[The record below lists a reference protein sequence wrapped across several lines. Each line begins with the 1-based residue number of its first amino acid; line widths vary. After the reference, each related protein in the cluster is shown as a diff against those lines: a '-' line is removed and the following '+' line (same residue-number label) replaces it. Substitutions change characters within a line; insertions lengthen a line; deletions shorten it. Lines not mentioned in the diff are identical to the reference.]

1 MLFHEVALN
10 SERIPGRSCPTEAAM
25 DTWRWLFS
33 STVRQVHD
41 ICRQIKRL
49 ENEQRDLLNPDA
61 LAALETART
70 HARARIAGGAGIS
83 ELKREI
89 EKLNEAAAASL
100 RPYSNAAL
108 RENIKELQVALVSI
122 LAFTTFFL
130 QLTHIPTG
138 SMQPSLWGITYENLA
153 RQGDPIP
160 NVFTRFLQY
169 WLFGVGYEELAAP
182 FDGHVLKIS
191 EEQTILPFVKRQR
204 ILFGDPRDSTRR
216 KWLSL
221 WRPPDDRWPR
231 AAEISADRLYHAG
244 EPIVKLRSRA
254 GDYLLVDRF
263 SYNFR
268 PPNRGE
274 VVVFKTKGIH
284 DLPQDVLYI
293 KRLVGLP
300 GEEMRIGSDQHLII
314 NGHRLDERDRGFEN
328 VYHIT
333 NPGESRY
340 SGHVNQEVAREKF
353 HMHDPLAPFFPDEKT
368 IFKVPDHHFLM
379 MGDNTLNS
387 LDSRSWGS
395 LPGVNVIGRCWF
407 VFWPF
412 TRRFGWNTW

>member
-1 MLFHEVALN
+1 
-10 SERIPGRSCPTEAAM
+10 M

-33 STVRQVHD
+33 STVRQVHET
-41 ICRQIKRL
+41 CRQIKRL
-49 ENEQRDLLNPDA
+49 ENEQRDLLNPEA
-61 LAALETART
+61 MAALDAVRT
-70 HARARIAGGAGIS
+70 EARARIAGGAGAS

-89 EKLNEAAAASL
+89 DKLTEAASTWL
-100 RPYSNAAL
+100 KPYPNAAL
-108 RENIKELQVALVSI
+108 RENIKEFQVAIVTI

-130 QLTHIPTG
+130 QLTQIPTG
-138 SMQPSLWGITYENLA
+138 SMQPSLWGITYENLEK
-153 RQGDPIP
+153 QGSSIP
-160 NVFTRFLQY
+160 NGLTRLFQY
-169 WLFGVGYEELAAP
+169 WISGIGYAELAAP
-182 FDGHVLKIS
+182 FDGYVLKIS
-191 EEQTILPFVKRQR
+191 EKQTILPFVNRQR

-216 KWLSL
+216 QWLSL
-221 WRPPDDRWPR
+221 WRPPDDRWPQ
-231 AAEISADRLYHAG
+231 AAEISGDHLYRAG

-254 GDYLLVDRF
+254 GDRLLVDRF
-263 SYNFR
+263 TYNFR
-268 PPNRGE
+268 RPQRGE
-274 VVVFKTKGIH
+274 VVVFKTKGLH

-300 GEEMRIGSDQHLII
+300 GEEVRIGNDQHLVV
-314 NGHRLDERDRGFEN
+314 NGHHLDERDRGFEN

-353 HMHDPLAPFFPDEKT
+353 HMTGSLAPFFPDEKT
-368 IFKVPDHHFLM
+368 LFKVPDSNFLM

-395 LPGVNVIGRCWF
+395 LPQVNVIGRCWF